1 MKKTI
6 TLACALVASFLMATG
21 AGAQQYKVL
30 EKSDKKAPAWY
41 ESSEA
46 DYLIAS
52 AEEAD
57 METAR
62 QKCLAS
68 IRLQIIQAVAQNVEF
83 SEKTFMKQ
91 TTGNGDE
98 ITEFI
103 NTYTAEGSVQA
114 ASVPFLKG
122 ISLTKVQGSYWEK
135 RQDKKTKAIT
145 YACAIRYPFP
155 KAELNALVREFD
167 RRDKEME
174 DKLIEIEG
182 KMNEMQSVE
191 EIDQTI
197 NRLQPVVAYFFD
209 KTRKERAQGV
219 LNGYRKLST
228 YISVE
233 GKKSGEREYTLWLN
247 LQGRKITASVVPTLK
262 SNCAS
267 QLQAVV
273 RGQDIVVTYDNID
286 CLEDEENFVEA
297 TFRLQGKVLKHKFY
311 ISGHPQ

>member
-1 MKKTI
+1 MKKTV

-30 EKSDKKAPAWY
+30 DKSDKKAPAWY

-145 YACAIRYPFP
+145 YACAVRYPFP

-174 DKLIEIEG
+174 DKLTEIEG

-191 EIDQTI
+191 EIDQTV

-233 GKKSGEREYTLWLN
+233 GKKSGESEYTMWLN

>member
-1 MKKTI
+1 MRKSMKR
-6 TLACALVASFLMATG
+6 ACLFVASLLMVA
-21 AGAQQYKVL
+21 AVGAQQYKVL
-30 EKSDKKAPAWY
+30 EKSDKKASAWY

-46 DYLIAS
+46 DYLVAS
-52 AEEAD
+52 AVASD

-62 QKCLAS
+62 QKCLES
-68 IRLQIIQAVAQNVEF
+68 IRRQIIQAVAQNVEF
-83 SEKTFMKQ
+83 SEKTLLKQ
-91 TTGNGDE
+91 TTGSGDE

-122 ISLTKVQGSYWEK
+122 ISLAKVQGSYWEK
-135 RQDKKTKAIT
+135 QQDKKTKEIT
-145 YACAIRYPFP
+145 YAYAVRYPFP

-174 DKLIEIEG
+174 GKLDEIEA
-182 KMNEMQSVE
+182 KMNAMQSVE
-191 EIDQTI
+191 EIDQTV
-197 NRLQPVVAYFFD
+197 NQLQPVLAYFFD
-209 KTRKERAQGV
+209 KTRKQRAQGV

-233 GKKSGEREYTLWLN
+233 GRKSGDNAYTMWLN

-273 RGQDIVVTYDNID
+273 KGQDIVVTYDNID

>member
-1 MKKTI
+1 MRKSMKR
-6 TLACALVASFLMATG
+6 ACLFVASLLMVA
-21 AGAQQYKVL
+21 AVGAQQYKVL

-46 DYLIAS
+46 DYLVAS
-52 AEEAD
+52 AVASD

-62 QKCLAS
+62 QKCLES
-68 IRLQIIQAVAQNVEF
+68 IRRQIIQAVAQNVEF
-83 SEKTFMKQ
+83 SEKTLLKQ
-91 TTGNGDE
+91 TTGSGDE

-122 ISLTKVQGSYWEK
+122 ISLAKVQGSYWEK
-135 RQDKKTKAIT
+135 QQDKKTKEIT
-145 YACAIRYPFP
+145 YAYAVRYPFP

-174 DKLIEIEG
+174 GKLDEIEA
-182 KMNEMQSVE
+182 KMNAMQSVE
-191 EIDQTI
+191 EIDQTV
-197 NRLQPVVAYFFD
+197 NQLQPVLAYFFD
-209 KTRKERAQGV
+209 KTRKQRAQGV

-233 GKKSGEREYTLWLN
+233 GRKSGDNAYTMWLN

-273 RGQDIVVTYDNID
+273 KGQDIVVTYDNID

>member
-1 MKKTI
+1 MRKSMKR
-6 TLACALVASFLMATG
+6 ACLFVASLLMVAA

-46 DYLIAS
+46 DYLVAS
-52 AEEAD
+52 AVASD

-62 QKCLAS
+62 QKCLES
-68 IRLQIIQAVAQNVEF
+68 IRRQIIQAVAQNVEF
-83 SEKTFMKQ
+83 SEKTSLKQ
-91 TTGNGDE
+91 TTGSGDE

-122 ISLTKVQGSYWEK
+122 ISLAKVQGSYWEK
-135 RQDKKTKAIT
+135 QQDKKTKEIT
-145 YACAIRYPFP
+145 YAYAVRYPFP
-155 KAELNALVREFD
+155 KAELHALGREFD

-174 DKLIEIEG
+174 GKLDEIEA
-182 KMNEMQSVE
+182 KMNAMQSVE
-191 EIDQTI
+191 EIDQTV
-197 NRLQPVVAYFFD
+197 NQLQPVLAYFFD
-209 KTRKERAQGV
+209 KTRKQRAQGV

-233 GKKSGEREYTLWLN
+233 GRKSGDNAYTMWLN

-273 RGQDIVVTYDNID
+273 KGQDIVVTYDNID

>member
-1 MKKTI
+1 MRKSMKR
-6 TLACALVASFLMATG
+6 ACLFVASLLMVA
-21 AGAQQYKVL
+21 AVGAQQYKVL

-46 DYLIAS
+46 DYLVAS
-52 AEEAD
+52 AVASD

-62 QKCLAS
+62 QKCLES
-68 IRLQIIQAVAQNVEF
+68 IRRQIIQAVAQNVEF
-83 SEKTFMKQ
+83 SEKTLLKQ
-91 TTGNGDE
+91 TTGSGDE

-122 ISLTKVQGSYWEK
+122 ISLAKVQGSYWEK
-135 RQDKKTKAIT
+135 QQDKKTKEIT
-145 YACAIRYPFP
+145 YAYAVRYPFP

-167 RRDKEME
+167 RRDREME
-174 DKLIEIEG
+174 GKLDEIEA
-182 KMNEMQSVE
+182 KMNAMQSVE
-191 EIDQTI
+191 EIDQTV
-197 NRLQPVVAYFFD
+197 NQLQPVLAYFFD
-209 KTRKERAQGV
+209 KTRKQRAQGV

-233 GKKSGEREYTLWLN
+233 GRKIGDNAYTMWLN

-273 RGQDIVVTYDNID
+273 KGQDIVVTYDNID

-297 TFRLQGKVLKHKFY
+297 MFRLQGKVLKHKFY

>member
-1 MKKTI
+1 MRKSMKR
-6 TLACALVASFLMATG
+6 ACLFVASLLMVA
-21 AGAQQYKVL
+21 AVGAQQYKVL

-46 DYLIAS
+46 DYLVAS
-52 AEEAD
+52 AVASD

-62 QKCLAS
+62 QKCLES
-68 IRLQIIQAVAQNVEF
+68 IRRQIIQAVAQNVEF
-83 SEKTFMKQ
+83 SEKTLLKQ
-91 TTGNGDE
+91 TTGSGDE

-122 ISLTKVQGSYWEK
+122 ISLAKVQGSYWEK
-135 RQDKKTKAIT
+135 QQDKKTKEIT
-145 YACAIRYPFP
+145 YAYAVRYPFP

-174 DKLIEIEG
+174 GKLDEIEA
-182 KMNEMQSVE
+182 KMNAMQSVE
-191 EIDQTI
+191 EIDQTV
-197 NRLQPVVAYFFD
+197 NQLQPMLAYFFD
-209 KTRKERAQGV
+209 KTRKQRAQGV

-233 GKKSGEREYTLWLN
+233 GRKSGDNAYTMWLN

-273 RGQDIVVTYDNID
+273 KGQDIVVTYDNID

>member
-1 MKKTI
+1 MRKSMKR
-6 TLACALVASFLMATG
+6 ACLFVASLLMVAA

-46 DYLIAS
+46 DYLVAS
-52 AEEAD
+52 AVASD

-62 QKCLAS
+62 QKCLES
-68 IRLQIIQAVAQNVEF
+68 IRRQIIQAVAQNVEF
-83 SEKTFMKQ
+83 SEKTLLKQ
-91 TTGNGDE
+91 TTGSGDE

-122 ISLTKVQGSYWEK
+122 ISLAKVQGSYWEK
-135 RQDKKTKAIT
+135 QQDKKTKEIT
-145 YACAIRYPFP
+145 YAYAVRYPFP
-155 KAELNALVREFD
+155 KAELHALVREFD

-174 DKLIEIEG
+174 GKLDEIEA
-182 KMNEMQSVE
+182 KMNAMQSVE
-191 EIDQTI
+191 EIDQTV
-197 NRLQPVVAYFFD
+197 NQLQPVLAYFFD
-209 KTRKERAQGV
+209 KTRKQRAQGV

-233 GKKSGEREYTLWLN
+233 GRKSGDNAYTMWLN

-273 RGQDIVVTYDNID
+273 KGQDIVVTYDNID

>member
-1 MKKTI
+1 MRKSMKR
-6 TLACALVASFLMATG
+6 ACLFVASLLMVAA

-46 DYLIAS
+46 DYLVAS
-52 AEEAD
+52 AVASD

-62 QKCLAS
+62 QKCLES
-68 IRLQIIQAVAQNVEF
+68 IRRQIIQAVAQNVEF
-83 SEKTFMKQ
+83 SEKTLLKQ
-91 TTGNGDE
+91 TTGSGDE

-122 ISLTKVQGSYWEK
+122 ISLAKVQGSYWEK
-135 RQDKKTKAIT
+135 QQDKKTKEIT
-145 YACAIRYPFP
+145 YAYAVRYPFP

-174 DKLIEIEG
+174 GKLDEIEA
-182 KMNEMQSVE
+182 KMNAMQSVE
-191 EIDQTI
+191 EIDQTV
-197 NRLQPVVAYFFD
+197 NQLQPVLAYFFD
-209 KTRKERAQGV
+209 KTRKQRAQSV

-233 GKKSGEREYTLWLN
+233 GRKSGDNAYTMWLN

-262 SNCAS
+262 SNCVS

-273 RGQDIVVTYDNID
+273 KGQDIVVTYDNID

>member
-1 MKKTI
+1 MRKSMKR
-6 TLACALVASFLMATG
+6 ACLFVASLLMVA
-21 AGAQQYKVL
+21 AVGAQQYKVL

-46 DYLIAS
+46 DYLVAS
-52 AEEAD
+52 AVASD

-62 QKCLAS
+62 QKCLES
-68 IRLQIIQAVAQNVEF
+68 IRRQIIQAVAQNVEF
-83 SEKTFMKQ
+83 SEKTLLKQ
-91 TTGNGDE
+91 TTGSGDE

-122 ISLTKVQGSYWEK
+122 ISLAKVQGSYWEK
-135 RQDKKTKAIT
+135 QQDKKTKEIT
-145 YACAIRYPFP
+145 YAYAVRYPFP

-167 RRDKEME
+167 RRDREME
-174 DKLIEIEG
+174 GKLDEIEA
-182 KMNEMQSVE
+182 KMNAMQSVE
-191 EIDQTI
+191 EIDQTV
-197 NRLQPVVAYFFD
+197 NQLQPVLAYFFD
-209 KTRKERAQGV
+209 KTRKQRAQGV

-233 GKKSGEREYTLWLN
+233 GRKSGDNAYTMWLN

-273 RGQDIVVTYDNID
+273 KGQDIVVTYDNID

-297 TFRLQGKVLKHKFY
+297 MFRLQGKVLKHKFY

>member
-1 MKKTI
+1 MKKT
-6 TLACALVASFLMATG
+6 LLCACLLVASLLTATG
-21 AGAQQYKVL
+21 VHAQQYKVL

-46 DYLIAS
+46 DYLVAS

-62 QKCLAS
+62 QKCLES
-68 IRLQIIQAVAQNVEF
+68 IRRQIIQAVAQNVEF
-83 SEKTFMKQ
+83 SEKTFLKQ

-98 ITEFI
+98 ITEFV

-135 RQDKKTKAIT
+135 RQDKKTKEIT
-145 YACAIRYPFP
+145 YACAVRYPFP

-167 RRDKEME
+167 RRDREME
-174 DKLIEIEG
+174 SKLDEIEA
-182 KMNEMQSVE
+182 KLNAMQSVE
-191 EIDQTI
+191 EIDQTV
-197 NRLQPVVAYFFD
+197 NQLQPVVAYFFD
-209 KTRKERAQGV
+209 KTRKQRAQGV
-219 LNGYRKLST
+219 LNGYLKLST

-233 GKKSGEREYTLWLN
+233 GEKSGDRAYTMWLN

-273 RGQDIVVTYDNID
+273 KGQDIVVTYDNID

-297 TFRLQGKVLKHKFY
+297 MFRLQGKVLKHKFY

>member
-1 MKKTI
+1 MKKT
-6 TLACALVASFLMATG
+6 LLCACLLVVSLLMATG
-21 AGAQQYKVL
+21 AYAQQYKVV

-46 DYLIAS
+46 DYLVAS
-52 AEEAD
+52 AEESD

-62 QKCLAS
+62 QKCLES
-68 IRLQIIQAVAQNVEF
+68 IRRQIIQAVAQNVEF
-83 SEKTFMKQ
+83 SEKTFLKQ
-91 TTGNGDE
+91 TTGSGDE
-98 ITEFI
+98 ITEFV

-135 RQDKKTKAIT
+135 RRDKKTKEIT
-145 YACAIRYPFP
+145 YACAVRYPFP

-167 RRDKEME
+167 RRDQEME
-174 DKLIEIEG
+174 SKLDEIEA
-182 KMNEMQSVE
+182 KLNEMQSVE
-191 EIDQTI
+191 EIDQTV
-197 NRLQPVVAYFFD
+197 NQLQPVVAYFFD
-209 KTRKERAQGV
+209 KTRKQRAQGV
-219 LNGYRKLST
+219 LNGYLKLST

-233 GKKSGEREYTLWLN
+233 GKKSGDNAYTMWLN

-273 RGQDIVVTYDNID
+273 KGQDIVVTYDNID

-297 TFRLQGKVLKHKFY
+297 MFRLQGKVLKHKFY
-311 ISGHPQ
+311 ISGRPQ

>member
-1 MKKTI
+1 MKKTV

-30 EKSDKKAPAWY
+30 DKSDKKAPAWY

-145 YACAIRYPFP
+145 YACAVRYPFP

-233 GKKSGEREYTLWLN
+233 GKKSGESEYTLWLN

>member
-1 MKKTI
+1 MRKSMKR
-6 TLACALVASFLMATG
+6 ACLFVASLLMVA
-21 AGAQQYKVL
+21 AVGAQQYKVL
-30 EKSDKKAPAWY
+30 EKSDKKAPVWY

-46 DYLIAS
+46 DYLVAS
-52 AEEAD
+52 AVASD

-62 QKCLAS
+62 QKCLES
-68 IRLQIIQAVAQNVEF
+68 IRRQIIQAVAQNVEF
-83 SEKTFMKQ
+83 SEKTLLKQ
-91 TTGNGDE
+91 TTGSGDE

-122 ISLTKVQGSYWEK
+122 ISLAKVQGSYWEK
-135 RQDKKTKAIT
+135 QQDKKTKEIT
-145 YACAIRYPFP
+145 YAYAVRYPFP

-167 RRDKEME
+167 RRDREME
-174 DKLIEIEG
+174 GKLDEIEA
-182 KMNEMQSVE
+182 KMNAMQSVE
-191 EIDQTI
+191 EIDQTV
-197 NRLQPVVAYFFD
+197 NQLQPVLAYFFD
-209 KTRKERAQGV
+209 KTRKQRAQGV

-233 GKKSGEREYTLWLN
+233 GRKSGDNAYTMWLN

-273 RGQDIVVTYDNID
+273 KGQDIVVTYDNID

>member
-1 MKKTI
+1 MRKSMKR
-6 TLACALVASFLMATG
+6 ACLFVASLLMVAA

-46 DYLIAS
+46 DYLVAS
-52 AEEAD
+52 AVASD

-62 QKCLAS
+62 QKCLES
-68 IRLQIIQAVAQNVEF
+68 IRRQIIQAVAQNVEF
-83 SEKTFMKQ
+83 SEKTLLKQ
-91 TTGNGDE
+91 TTGSGDE

-122 ISLTKVQGSYWEK
+122 ISLAKVQGSYWEK
-135 RQDKKTKAIT
+135 QQDKKTKEIT
-145 YACAIRYPFP
+145 YAYAVRYPFP

-174 DKLIEIEG
+174 GKLDEIEA
-182 KMNEMQSVE
+182 KMNAMQSVE
-191 EIDQTI
+191 EIDQTV
-197 NRLQPVVAYFFD
+197 NQLQPVLAYFFD
-209 KTRKERAQGV
+209 KTRKQRAQGV

-233 GKKSGEREYTLWLN
+233 GRKSGDNAYTMWLN

-273 RGQDIVVTYDNID
+273 KGQDIVVTYDNID

-297 TFRLQGKVLKHKFY
+297 IFRLQGKVLKHKFY

>member
-1 MKKTI
+1 MRKSMKR
-6 TLACALVASFLMATG
+6 ACLFVASLLMVAA

-46 DYLIAS
+46 DYLVAS
-52 AEEAD
+52 AVASD

-62 QKCLAS
+62 QKCLES
-68 IRLQIIQAVAQNVEF
+68 IRRQIIQAVAQNVEF
-83 SEKTFMKQ
+83 SEKTLLKQ
-91 TTGNGDE
+91 TTGSGDE

-122 ISLTKVQGSYWEK
+122 ISLAKVQGSYWEK
-135 RQDKKTKAIT
+135 QQDKKTKEIT
-145 YACAIRYPFP
+145 YAYAVRYPFP

-174 DKLIEIEG
+174 GKLDEIEA
-182 KMNEMQSVE
+182 KMNAMQSVE
-191 EIDQTI
+191 EIDQTV
-197 NRLQPVVAYFFD
+197 NQLQPVLAYFFD
-209 KTRKERAQGV
+209 KTRKQRAQGV

-233 GKKSGEREYTLWLN
+233 GRKSGDNAYTMWLN

-273 RGQDIVVTYDNID
+273 KGQDIVVTFDNID

>member
-1 MKKTI
+1 MRKSMKR
-6 TLACALVASFLMATG
+6 ACLFVASLLMVAA

-46 DYLIAS
+46 DYLVAS
-52 AEEAD
+52 AVASD

-62 QKCLAS
+62 QKCLES
-68 IRLQIIQAVAQNVEF
+68 IRRQIIQAVAQNVEF
-83 SEKTFMKQ
+83 SEKTLLKQ
-91 TTGNGDE
+91 TTGSGDE

-122 ISLTKVQGSYWEK
+122 ISLAKVQGSYWEK
-135 RQDKKTKAIT
+135 QQDKKTKEIT
-145 YACAIRYPFP
+145 YAYAVRYPFP

-174 DKLIEIEG
+174 GKLDEIEA
-182 KMNEMQSVE
+182 KMNAMQSVE
-191 EIDQTI
+191 EIDQTV
-197 NRLQPVVAYFFD
+197 NQLQPVLAYFFD
-209 KTRKERAQGV
+209 KTRKQRAQGV

-233 GKKSGEREYTLWLN
+233 GRKSGDNAYTMWLN

-273 RGQDIVVTYDNID
+273 KGQDIVVTYDNID

>member
-1 MKKTI
+1 MRKSMKR
-6 TLACALVASFLMATG
+6 ACLFVASLLMVA
-21 AGAQQYKVL
+21 AVGAQQYKVL

-46 DYLIAS
+46 DYLVAS
-52 AEEAD
+52 AVASD

-62 QKCLAS
+62 QKCLES
-68 IRLQIIQAVAQNVEF
+68 IRRQIIQAVAQNVEF
-83 SEKTFMKQ
+83 SEKTSLKQ
-91 TTGNGDE
+91 TTGSGDE

-122 ISLTKVQGSYWEK
+122 ISLAKVKGSYWEK
-135 RQDKKTKAIT
+135 QQDKKTKEIT
-145 YACAIRYPFP
+145 YAYAVRYPFP

-174 DKLIEIEG
+174 GKLDEIEA
-182 KMNEMQSVE
+182 KMNAMQSVE
-191 EIDQTI
+191 EIDQTV
-197 NRLQPVVAYFFD
+197 NQLQPVLAYFFD
-209 KTRKERAQGV
+209 KTRKQRAQGV

-233 GKKSGEREYTLWLN
+233 GRKSGDNAYTMWLN
-247 LQGRKITASVVPTLK
+247 LQGRKIIASVVPTLK

-273 RGQDIVVTYDNID
+273 KGQDIVVTYDNID

-297 TFRLQGKVLKHKFY
+297 TFRLQGKVLKHKFC